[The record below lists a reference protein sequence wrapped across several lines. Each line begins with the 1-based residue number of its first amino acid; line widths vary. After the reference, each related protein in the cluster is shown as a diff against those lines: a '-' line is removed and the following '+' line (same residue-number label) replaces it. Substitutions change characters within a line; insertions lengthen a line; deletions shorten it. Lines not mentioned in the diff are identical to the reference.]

1 VILMGKKG
9 KEAKRREKK
18 QRTGKKHMS
27 VKVHEYYEVGG
38 DSVTRKRKSCPRCGP
53 GAWLAEHK
61 GRLYCGKCGYTEFE
75 KRHVETPVAEKPPEG
90 PEAEGHG
97 PEQGEG
103 KPSEDAAERPAA
115 PEKEATREDTGG

>member
-1 VILMGKKG
+1 MAKRG

-27 VKVHEYYEVGG
+27 VKVYDYYEVSG
-38 DSVTRKRKSCPRCGP
+38 DSVTRKRKVCPRCGP

-75 KRHVETPVAEKPPEG
+75 KKHGESPVIEKPPEG
-90 PEAEGHG
+90 PDSEKPG
-97 PEQGEG
+97 PEESREPAGTTSEGPAHEKPAGSENKESEQG
-103 KPSEDAAERPAA
+103 K
-115 PEKEATREDTGG
+115 